1 MTIKEVRVFTFKGVS
16 IAAAL
21 SLLLACSSPED
32 GETSSHQVV
41 PVSVAGEAGRP
52 RAVGETRA
60 EAKSAK
66 ANPPSSWKE
75 FVSRQVPDDQLY
87 LEALDQRYFG
97 ALSYS
102 DAEERAYV
110 TRAGFPTP
118 EEWLAARTM
127 PIDELRGQADKG
139 DPKAAGMYADR
150 MAMELKALVALHG
163 RDPAKVSDADRM
175 RAATQALWYADQAA
189 NRRPGF
195 GNFVNGMVKSTMYK
209 TWEPMTAAILYSMG
223 EGDPR
228 ADRLAAEMYAR
239 QPTQDISLLHS
250 SLKRMRGHRK

>member
-1 MTIKEVRVFTFKGVS
+1 MFTLKCTSF
-16 IAAAL
+16 AATL
-21 SLLLACSSPED
+21 SLLLACSSPE
-32 GETSSHQVV
+32 GEETFSHQVV
-41 PVSVAGEAGRP
+41 PASAAGAAARPTADGEA
-52 RAVGETRA
+52 RA

-66 ANPPSSWKE
+66 ENSPSSWQE
-75 FVSRQVPDDQLY
+75 FVSLQAHDDQLY

-102 DAEERAYV
+102 DGEERAYV

-127 PIDELRGQADKG
+127 PIDELRDQADKG
-139 DPKAAGMYADR
+139 DAKAAGMYADR
-150 MAMELKALVALHG
+150 MAMELKALIALHES
-163 RDPAKVSDADRM
+163 DPAKVSDADRM

-195 GNFVNGMVKSTMYK
+195 GNFVNGMVRSTMYK
-209 TWEPMTAAILYSMG
+209 SWEPMTAAILYSMG
-223 EGDPR
+223 DGDPR

-250 SLKRMRGHRK
+250 SLKGMRGHRQ